1 MACAAC
7 VTEGDRVR
15 LRWTADA
22 PTRPTCTA
30 TTSSRRSPRPGDG
43 ASVRRLRDRQVPAR
57 GPRLGSFRSR
67 GAASGPRGLSALRR
81 RAVSRARLGTAIVG
95 GLAGA
100 LVLGQA
106 GPACSHAFGQ
116 RYDLPVPL
124 GLYLAGAGAAVA
136 FSFVDRDLLRDIAWT
151 RAYPRL
157 NLLRYPLGRLM
168 AHPLLLFVLKLAAVL
183 LFALVVAAGFL
194 RQPAA
199 FAQHRPD
206 RGVGRLVGGARRR
219 LGFRRRSVGADQPL
233 AHPRSRGRRRS
244 TAASA
249 AARCPSACVTPRRS
263 VYGPLSCCS
272 WCSRGWSWRLGRRCP
287 PTSPG
292 WRSAIR

>member
-1 MACAAC
+1 M
-7 VTEGDRVR
+7 
-15 LRWTADA
+15 
-22 PTRPTCTA
+22 
-30 TTSSRRSPRPGDG
+30 
-43 ASVRRLRDRQVPAR
+43 
-57 GPRLGSFRSR
+57 
-67 GAASGPRGLSALRR
+67 
-81 RAVSRARLGTAIVG
+81 SRARLGTAIVG
-95 GLAGA
+95 GAGR
-100 LVLGQA
+100 
-106 GPACSHAFGQ
+106 GPGPRPGWPRLLPRFGQ

-183 LFALVVAAGFL
+183 LFALVVAAGLL

-233 AHPRSRGRRRS
+233 AHPLRVGGGAYRRPRPR
-244 TAASA
+244 AVPRLALASEA
-249 AARCPSACVTPRRS
+249 LGVWPAVVLLLFAW
-263 VYGPLSCCS
+263 LEL
-272 WCSRGWSWRLGRRCP
+272 RLGRRCP